1 MTNDDLHPAI
11 QTAIIRIGNPNLSL
25 ADIGKLQGISKQAVK
40 KRLIEAEPHLAAFRV
55 NKSDDAIAA
64 AAAEVARKDEL
75 IRLLQQ
81 RLVLQ
86 ATELFMLKC
95 FFARIREFFPK
106 FKLSRLN
113 PFEKKASWIFGR
125 NSSVSAAISKIL
137 RWRRGGRLIPS
148 ESGSRRF

>member
-1 MTNDDLHPAI
+1 MIKDDLHPAI
-11 QTAIIRIGNPNLSL
+11 QTAILRLANPDLSL

-55 NKSDDAIAA
+55 NNNDDAIAA
-64 AAAEVARKDEL
+64 TAAAELARKDEL

-137 RWRRGGRLIPS
+137 RWRRSGRLIPS
-148 ESGSRRF
+148 ESG